1 MSDAPRDWDKEM
13 AEIDR
18 AMAKMPAG
26 QPAAPAPLPRGAT
39 VASAAPATHPAAA
52 PLRRGAIAATW
63 VLVLLVV
70 AASAA
75 LPFWP
80 YARSCG
86 WGLALYLAVLA
97 VVFIVALSAL
107 TTTWRHRRGL
117 AHTLVLLASLWLLAL
132 AALEV
137 LPRIGYAAHGAT
149 WVCPAAAPPAAN
161 P

>member
-1 MSDAPRDWDKEM
+1 MSEAPRDWDKEM

-26 QPAAPAPLPRGAT
+26 QPAAPAPLPRAAT
-39 VASAAPATHPAAA
+39 GAPATRPA
-52 PLRRGAIAATW
+52 PQPTRRGAIAATW
-63 VLVLLVV
+63 VLVLVLI
-70 AASAA
+70 AAAAA

-80 YARSCG
+80 YARGCG
-86 WGLALYLAVLA
+86 WGLALYLAALA
-97 VVFIVALSAL
+97 VIGIVGLWAL

-117 AHTLVLLASLWLLAL
+117 AHTLALLASLWLLVL

-149 WVCPAAAPPAAN
+149 WVCPATAPPPATN
-161 P
+161 T